1 MRMAACPPALWL
13 ILEQLH
19 KRTPSDQHDAR
30 ATSHPNGGEAMRFF
44 PVGKRMSGAI
54 VRTDTM
60 FAFLRRKPRP
70 ATYQWKPAVDL
81 TDPRVAAI
89 LKTYGWA

>member
-1 MRMAACPPALWL
+1 M
-13 ILEQLH
+13 
-19 KRTPSDQHDAR
+19 PS
-30 ATSHPNGGEAMRFF
+30 F
-44 PVGKRMSGAI
+44 PLGKGMSGATS
-54 VRTDTM
+54 RTDTM

-70 ATYQWKPAVDL
+70 AVYQWKPAVDL